1 MKVLYYVLGFGRNGV
16 RKKEAFRG
24 IVMKDLTKGNP
35 YKLILLFALPV
46 FLGCVFQ
53 QLYSMVDT
61 VIVGNTVS
69 ASAFTGVGLTGPLTF
84 LILGFVNGLTAGFSV
99 RVAQRFGADDKDG
112 MRKAAAMSFM
122 LGAIIAAAITALSVP
137 LTAQLLR
144 LMDTPAEFFDYAYYY
159 LFTVFCGIG
168 ATVFYNLVAGILRAI
183 GDSKTPLY
191 FLIASAVLNV
201 GLDFAF
207 IVGLKMHYCGAALA
221 TVLSQVLAGAVCFA
235 YMLLRYPE
243 LRLQRS
249 DFRWSWKLAGGHV
262 AVGVPMA
269 LQFSITAVGCIF
281 QQTALNGLND
291 KLAGAVTA
299 YAAAAKIDAL
309 ATQTLIALGTAM
321 ATFAGQN
328 SGAGRYDRVRKGV
341 RVGIVYTLA
350 CAALGIAFCQG
361 LGTVLLKLFLNP
373 ETDPALALRYE
384 EVLGYGKQYLFV
396 RGWFYVSLGL
406 IHVYRNALQGIGKS
420 ALAMIAGVTELAGRS
435 LASFVMV
442 GAWGFLGV
450 ILSDPTAWIAA
461 DIFLIAAYYV
471 VMARIA
477 KKDNECANEAVSVEG

>member
-1 MKVLYYVLGFGRNGV
+1 MKVLYYVLGFGKNGV

-243 LRLQRS
+243 LRLKRS

-269 LQFSITAVGCIF
+269 LQVSITAGGWVFFPAGPHRG
-281 QQTALNGLND
+281 QQ
-291 KLAGAVTA
+291 
-299 YAAAAKIDAL
+299 
-309 ATQTLIALGTAM
+309 
-321 ATFAGQN
+321 
-328 SGAGRYDRVRKGV
+328 
-341 RVGIVYTLA
+341 
-350 CAALGIAFCQG
+350 
-361 LGTVLLKLFLNP
+361 
-373 ETDPALALRYE
+373 
-384 EVLGYGKQYLFV
+384 
-396 RGWFYVSLGL
+396 
-406 IHVYRNALQGIGKS
+406 
-420 ALAMIAGVTELAGRS
+420 
-435 LASFVMV
+435 
-442 GAWGFLGV
+442 
-450 ILSDPTAWIAA
+450 
-461 DIFLIAAYYV
+461 
-471 VMARIA
+471 
-477 KKDNECANEAVSVEG
+477 